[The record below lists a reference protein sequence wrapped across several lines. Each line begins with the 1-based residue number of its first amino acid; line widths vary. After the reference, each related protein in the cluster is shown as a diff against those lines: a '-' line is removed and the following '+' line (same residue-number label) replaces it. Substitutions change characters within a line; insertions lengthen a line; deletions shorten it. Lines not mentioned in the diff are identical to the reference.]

1 MRELQDVATGASRTG
16 GVPYGNHRRSFLI
29 ATIAAVLM
37 TAVGAFGTSQAP
49 LLPRLAYW
57 LIIMEC
63 GALIGLGAS
72 TGIAA
77 WGRLRQRPWLEGL
90 AISVAISAPL
100 TLVVIGATLAFFGGA
115 APRPETVLRFFGF
128 VWMISAAITAITIAT
143 NRSALPMPMPGTLPG
158 ADSAPLPAPA
168 EPAPAPPVPDETVRP
183 RLSDRLPPHLRSALI
198 HALQAEDHYLR
209 IHTDAGTE
217 LILMRLSDAV
227 PELEGVEGARTHR
240 SWWVARAAIREVT
253 RLDGRAELTLPGGVV
268 APVSRSAYP
277 ALRDAG
283 WFA

>member
-1 MRELQDVATGASRTG
+1 MRELQDAATGASRTG

-29 ATIAAVLM
+29 ASIAAVLM

-49 LLPRLAYW
+49 LPTRLAYW

-63 GALIGLGAS
+63 GAMIGLGAS

-77 WGRLRQRPWLEGL
+77 WGRLRHRPWLEGL
-90 AISVAISAPL
+90 AISVAIAAPL
-100 TLVVIGATLAFFGGA
+100 TLVVIGATLAFFGGS
-115 APRPETVLRFFGF
+115 APQPAMVLRFFGF

-143 NRSALPMPMPGTLPG
+143 NRSALP
-158 ADSAPLPAPA
+158 APDAEPPTE
-168 EPAPAPPVPDETVRP
+168 EPAPAPPPAPIAVRP
-183 RLSDRLPPHLRSALI
+183 RLSDRLPPHLRSAAI

-209 IHTDAGTE
+209 VHTDAGTE
-217 LILMRLSDAV
+217 LILMRLGDAV
-227 PELEGVEGARTHR
+227 PELDGVEGARTHR

-283 WFA
+283 WFAAAGG

>member
-1 MRELQDVATGASRTG
+1 M
-16 GVPYGNHRRSFLI
+16 
-29 ATIAAVLM
+29 LM

-49 LLPRLAYW
+49 LLPRLGYW

-63 GALIGLGAS
+63 GAMIGLGAS
-72 TGIAA
+72 AGIVA
-77 WGRLRQRPWLEGL
+77 WGRLRHRPWLEGL
-90 AISVAISAPL
+90 AISVAIAAPL
-100 TLVVIGATLAFFGGA
+100 TLVVIGTTLAFFGGS
-115 APRPETVLRFFGF
+115 APQPATMLRFFGF

-143 NRSALPMPMPGTLPG
+143 NRSALP
-158 ADSAPLPAPA
+158 APDAEPPTE
-168 EPAPAPPVPDETVRP
+168 EPAPAPPPAPIAVRP
-183 RLSDRLPPHLRSALI
+183 RLSDRLPPHLRSAAI

-209 IHTDAGTE
+209 VHTDAGSE
-217 LILMRLSDAV
+217 LILMRLGDAV

-283 WFA
+283 WFAAAGG

>member
-1 MRELQDVATGASRTG
+1 MRKLQDAATGASRTG

-37 TAVGAFGTSQAP
+37 TFIGAFGTDQAP
-49 LLPRLAYW
+49 LPQRLAYW

-63 GALIGLGAS
+63 GAMVGLGAS

-77 WGRLRQRPWLEGL
+77 WGRLRHRPWLEGL
-90 AISVAISAPL
+90 AISVAIAAPL
-100 TLVVIGATLAFFGGA
+100 TLVVIGATLAFFGGS
-115 APRPETVLRFFGF
+115 APQPATVLRFFGF
-128 VWMISAAITAITIAT
+128 VSMISAAITAITIAT
-143 NRSALPMPMPGTLPG
+143 NRSALPV
-158 ADSAPLPAPA
+158 PAPIA
-168 EPAPAPPVPDETVRP
+168 EEPEPAPPPAPPEAVRP
-183 RLSDRLPPHLRSALI
+183 RLSDRLPPHLRSAAI

-209 IHTDAGTE
+209 VHTDAGTE
-217 LILMRLSDAV
+217 LILMRLGDAV
-227 PELEGVEGARTHR
+227 PELEGIEGARTHR
-240 SWWVARAAIREVT
+240 SWWVARDAIRQVI

-283 WFA
+283 WFAAAGG

>member
-1 MRELQDVATGASRTG
+1 MRELQDAATGASRTG

-29 ATIAAVLM
+29 ASIAAVLM

-49 LLPRLAYW
+49 LPTRLAYW

-63 GALIGLGAS
+63 GAMIGLGAS
-72 TGIAA
+72 AGIVA
-77 WGRLRQRPWLEGL
+77 WGRLRHRPWLEGL
-90 AISVAISAPL
+90 TISVAIAAPL
-100 TLVVIGATLAFFGGA
+100 TLVVIGATLAFFGGS
-115 APRPETVLRFFGF
+115 APQPATVLRFFGF

-143 NRSALPMPMPGTLPG
+143 NRSALP
-158 ADSAPLPAPA
+158 APDAEPPTE
-168 EPAPAPPVPDETVRP
+168 EPAPAPPPAPIAVRP
-183 RLSDRLPPHLRSALI
+183 RLSDRLPPHLRSAAI

-209 IHTDAGTE
+209 VHTDAGSE
-217 LILMRLSDAV
+217 LILMRLGDAV

-283 WFA
+283 WFAAAGG

>member
-1 MRELQDVATGASRTG
+1 MRELQDAATGASRTG
-16 GVPYGNHRRSFLI
+16 GVSYGNHRRSFLI
-29 ATIAAVLM
+29 ASIAAVLM

-49 LLPRLAYW
+49 LPTRLAYW

-63 GALIGLGAS
+63 GAMIGLGAS
-72 TGIAA
+72 AGIVA
-77 WGRLRQRPWLEGL
+77 WGRLRHRPWLEGL
-90 AISVAISAPL
+90 AISVAIAAPL
-100 TLVVIGATLAFFGGA
+100 TLFVIGATLAFFGGS
-115 APRPETVLRFFGF
+115 APQPAMVLRFFGF

-143 NRSALPMPMPGTLPG
+143 NRSALPVAVPVPEPI
-158 ADSAPLPAPA
+158 PAPA
-168 EPAPAPPVPDETVRP
+168 EPVPAPIEAVRP
-183 RLSDRLPPHLRSALI
+183 RLSDRLPPHLRSAAI

-209 IHTDAGTE
+209 VHTDAGTE
-217 LILMRLSDAV
+217 LILMRLGDAV

-283 WFA
+283 WFASAGG